1 MKINL
6 FNYFAKKIGLTDM
19 LIILP
24 EFKHKIFF
32 FVLLSLVVSSIDL
45 IGIGF
50 IGFFIVVV
58 LKNNIKDFEFL
69 NNFFPDL
76 EISQLIY
83 LLVFFLMSIYL
94 LKGILSYTINKKII
108 YYCYEQQNHLRK
120 KYLELFF
127 FDFNTMKGKSFE
139 NQISNVV
146 EFIKRITENYLS
158 HLLKIISD
166 LVIIS
171 VIFCFLFYKDLFST
185 SLLFLLFILTF
196 VIYKFLYKD
205 KIDKLG
211 HDSKNHIQSLIK
223 KTHFLF
229 NAFKEIKLF
238 GKEIKFT
245 EDLIRTSDANT
256 NSVKKFASLLIL
268 PKYYAE
274 FIFISFLLLI
284 SVGAIL
290 KYGNSDLA
298 YAQIGIYGA
307 ATARIAPMLNSLLQS
322 ITTIWN
328 SKATIDEVKNFFFV
342 KNLEK
347 HKAFKIISQAH
358 NEDEIKIKEL
368 FIENLSFAY
377 PNKKIFENMSLNFK
391 TNTLVGIYGPSG
403 AGKSTFVNLLTGFL
417 NQDEGNIFLKDNLS
431 NRLTGNIYN
440 NMGIIPQEIRLMDES
455 IAKNVALEIDDEK
468 IDNNK
473 LIEALKSADAYGFIS
488 NLPDGVNTK
497 LENFGSNLSG
507 GQRQRIAIARVLYR
521 NSKILILDEPF
532 SSLDESSETRLLN
545 LLQKLKKDKI
555 IFIITHK
562 RSILDKFDISLFKKN
577 MKFINFNLVKN

>member
-196 VIYKFLYKD
+196 VIYK
-205 KIDKLG
+205 
-211 HDSKNHIQSLIK
+211 
-223 KTHFLF
+223 
-229 NAFKEIKLF
+229 
-238 GKEIKFT
+238 
-245 EDLIRTSDANT
+245 
-256 NSVKKFASLLIL
+256 
-268 PKYYAE
+268 
-274 FIFISFLLLI
+274 
-284 SVGAIL
+284 
-290 KYGNSDLA
+290 
-298 YAQIGIYGA
+298 
-307 ATARIAPMLNSLLQS
+307 
-322 ITTIWN
+322 
-328 SKATIDEVKNFFFV
+328 
-342 KNLEK
+342 
-347 HKAFKIISQAH
+347 
-358 NEDEIKIKEL
+358 
-368 FIENLSFAY
+368 
-377 PNKKIFENMSLNFK
+377 
-391 TNTLVGIYGPSG
+391 
-403 AGKSTFVNLLTGFL
+403 
-417 NQDEGNIFLKDNLS
+417 
-431 NRLTGNIYN
+431 
-440 NMGIIPQEIRLMDES
+440 
-455 IAKNVALEIDDEK
+455 
-468 IDNNK
+468 
-473 LIEALKSADAYGFIS
+473 
-488 NLPDGVNTK
+488 
-497 LENFGSNLSG
+497 
-507 GQRQRIAIARVLYR
+507 
-521 NSKILILDEPF
+521 
-532 SSLDESSETRLLN
+532 
-545 LLQKLKKDKI
+545 
-555 IFIITHK
+555 
-562 RSILDKFDISLFKKN
+562 
-577 MKFINFNLVKN
+577 